1 MKQVKYIEVNAGV
14 RYWEDATLNG
24 EEDAE
29 GKIPLR
35 KGDDWCPIIE
45 LATGRVPE
53 WPGNKTP

>member
-14 RYWEDATLNG
+14 RYWEDA
-24 EEDAE
+24 E

-35 KGDDWCPIIE
+35 KGDDWCQIIE

-53 WPGNKTP
+53 WPGKKTP